1 MSYESMSIIEG
12 KFKLPML
19 RGEHTSK
26 IEHFREMEEYYASD
40 LSNWLCNI
48 YIEIRHMSLHEL
60 GATEEM
66 LKSADFDL
74 DYFNKVV
81 ISDSYI
87 KNNSEAME
95 IAKVDSEKHKEMILK
110 TPLTPFELQ
119 MSPSKQSEKAL
130 YERQFSTDEGGDDI
144 EKQLGEDKNTAAEK
158 KEGEGEA
165 AGRKQPKKDEL
176 EVPLIQLPV
185 DKGIF
190 RRKVNLNSD
199 SIKDIET
206 GGAGKQV
213 TINTDLNKASDA
225 PSSMAL
231 ADEEEQKKRDSS
243 KLTSSFLVS
252 SFLSSLGLKKQQK
265 ESGFKGSGN
274 GNDPDQPLVLHANDS
289 FYEHKQ
295 AILNKWKD
303 NVKKKFPHHGHQT
316 AEDELYD
323 KNELL
328 DVRERGYHLE
338 DEAFLHK
345 YQRGK
350 LGGIETIDRKEHRQ
364 WAAAAIE
371 GQVIRK

>member
-26 IEHFREMEEYYASD
+26 IEHFREMEECYASD
-40 LSNWLCNI
+40 LTNWLCNI
-48 YIEIRHMSLHEL
+48 YIEVRHMSLHEL

-95 IAKVDSEKHKEMILK
+95 IAKVGSEKHKEMILK
-110 TPLTPFELQ
+110 TPLTPFDLQ
-119 MSPSKQSEKAL
+119 MSPSKQSEQAL
-130 YERQFSTDEGGDDI
+130 YERQFSTDEGDDI
-144 EKQLGEDKNTAAEK
+144 EKQMGEEKKAEK
-158 KEGEGEA
+158 KEGLGD
-165 AGRKQPKKDEL
+165 GKHTKKEES

-190 RRKVNLNSD
+190 RRKVNLNSE

-206 GGAGKQV
+206 GGNGGGKQV
-213 TINTDLNKASDA
+213 TVNTDLNKSSSAA
-225 PSSMAL
+225 PTSMAL

-243 KLTSSFLVS
+243 KLSSSFLVS

-265 ESGFKGSGN
+265 ESGFKGSGG
-274 GNDPDQPLVLHANDS
+274 GNDSDQPLILHANDS

-303 NVKKKFPHHGHQT
+303 NVKRKFPHHTHQS

-323 KNELL
+323 KNELM